1 MCGCLVGN
9 KKNSKD
15 INMLT
20 LLHSMLIMIMN
31 SVDLGIF
38 CSIAFSCIP
47 VSSSVAFYCDI
58 FMFFYRV
65 KCLIG
70 MSGAK
75 SNHFCAEE
83 SNDVGKRRPF
93 YVSVQ
98 AESLSLSLIGV

>member
-1 MCGCLVGN
+1 MAAWSEI
-9 KKNSKD
+9 KNSKD
-15 INMLT
+15 INMFT
-20 LLHSMLIMIMN
+20 LLLSMLIMIMN

-47 VSSSVAFYCDI
+47 VSGSVAFYCDI
-58 FMFFYRV
+58 FMFFFLQS
-65 KCLIG
+65 KMSLIG

-75 SNHFCAEE
+75 LNHFCAEE